1 MVRMPYVSASPETL
15 VLCPRALGWR
25 MPALAVIAVT
35 AAVVA
40 DHALRAVM
48 TTHLGPWGWM
58 VASTLLLGVVAL
70 ACRRLRHAPLTRTR
84 QDSAW
89 AWAVGLAVAL
99 GTFQLVAAA
108 ALPPRPLPRSPFM
121 ALHLVVLVPVIEE
134 LAFRGVIH
142 DALRSH
148 LRASV
153 ATLASAAIFAAAHPL
168 GPQAL
173 WAFGLGAVVGHREHH
188 AEAEG
193 PQRLGPERVRGREDR
208 RGGERGHRGAQ
219 VRAERIVD
227 DAAEGQLLDH
237 RHQHDQVERQQR

>member
-1 MVRMPYVSASPETL
+1 MSQVRESANFLPNGAPPGQLLRSGAYLLEQMPYVSASPGTSFEF
-15 VLCPRALGWR
+15 CPRALGWR
-25 MPALAVIAVT
+25 LPAVAVVAVT

-40 DHALRAVM
+40 DRALRAVM

-58 VASTLLLGVVAL
+58 VASTLLLGAVAL
-70 ACRRLRHAPLTRTR
+70 GCRRLRHAPLARAHH
-84 QDSAW
+84 DSAW

-108 ALPPRPLPRSPFM
+108 ALPPQPLPRSPYM
-121 ALHLVVLVPVIEE
+121 ALHLVVLVPVVEE

-173 WAFGLGAVVGHREHH
+173 WAFGLGVVLAVAYDRTQSLAVPIAGH
-188 AEAEG
+188 AAYN
-193 PQRLGPERVRGREDR
+193 LAAY
-208 RGGERGHRGAQ
+208 GA
-219 VRAERIVD
+219 AL
-227 DAAEGQLLDH
+227 AFGL
-237 RHQHDQVERQQR
+237 